1 MMEVTATEFKLN
13 FGHYL
18 GLVPTEDI
26 WVTKNGKYVARL
38 VNPNVSSVDSIS
50 GILKG
55 KASNSLD
62 RHSMREERVSR
73 YAIND

>member
-1 MMEVTATEFKLN
+1 MLEITATEFKLN

-18 GLVPTEDI
+18 NMVSREEI
-26 WVTKNGKYVARL
+26 WVTKNGRYVAKL

-55 KASNSLD
+55 KVPVDITAGDLK
-62 RHSMREERVSR
+62 EERLLKYES
-73 YAIND
+73 ND